1 MHGKKLIVILFI
13 GAVLRVWLVFT
24 AAGINSDAFKYAL
37 TAQRMAESGV
47 VSGMRGDF
55 FWPYYSVNRRLVVYP
70 FLGSLVYR
78 LTGDAILA
86 LRLVSAAAGIVLIWV
101 VYAIAREL
109 FQGEEIALLSA
120 ALVAFH
126 SEFAQA
132 SASVYREVLMALL
145 ISFAFLLLLWTL
157 RKERRWPVPAFLT
170 GLVLFASFLT
180 RPDGVAAALA
190 LGLIALFVAP
200 GIAWKKRIIVCAIMG
215 LTFCALQVPYML
227 WLRKTSGYW
236 LVNQWQIQR
245 KLTEWD
251 SAGRFL
257 LRQARDENETVE

>member
-1 MHGKKLIVILFI
+1 MLSKKLIVILLI

-47 VSGMRGDF
+47 VSGMRSDF

-78 LTGDAILA
+78 LTGDAILS
-86 LRLVSAAAGIVLIWV
+86 LRLVSAAAGIALIWV
-101 VYAIAREL
+101 VYAIAKEL
-109 FQGEEIALLSA
+109 FEKEQIALFAA

-145 ISFAFLLLLWTL
+145 IAFAFLLLLWTL
-157 RKERRWPVPAFLT
+157 RKERRWPLLAFLT

-200 GIAWKKRIIVCAIMG
+200 GIAWKKRIIVCAVMG
-215 LTFCALQVPYML
+215 LTFCALEVPYAL
-227 WLRKTSGYW
+227 WLHRASGYW

-245 KLTEWD
+245 KLTEVE
-251 SAGRFL
+251 SASLFL
-257 LRQARDENETVE
+257 LRQARDEDGTVD